1 MKLIWE
7 NIALEQF
14 MQVADYVGSRFG
26 EKRMG
31 VFLQEVEHI
40 TDLLLANP
48 YMGALGSLLSDR
60 SKAYRSMVVCKKDR
74 IVYYV
79 DDNDIIHIS
88 AFWDCRSNPINRIQH
103 LS

>member
-14 MQVADYVGSRFG
+14 LQVAEYVGCRFG
-26 EKRMG
+26 EKRMD

-40 TDLLLANP
+40 TDLLLINP
-48 YMGALGSLLSDR
+48 YMGALDESLSDR
-60 SKAYRSMVVCKKDR
+60 TKAYRSMVVCKMDR